1 MINID
6 NAFNTENRS
15 VFEYYQRPGVGFYIP
30 LYQREY
36 SWDTDNIEQLLE
48 DISKGVE
55 NLIENDEN
63 EIRFLGTI
71 ITVTETDKNKVQPQ
85 DTKALPPSIE
95 KIIDGQQRLS
105 TISILAALLYR
116 HVDTISERLL
126 RAIKKVED
134 ADKEDIQ
141 NQVNEIAQFWKDKLK
156 DIFSV
161 DLKRGVPPVKPKIIR
176 GSIDKWVMT
185 ESHNESYKSSV
196 SAYLFQFIEHFFKNG
211 EAPKFDR
218 SSNAG
223 KNLAAAN
230 AWIIRTVYDAHVND
244 NGFAPASSII
254 ESISE
259 ENIWQYERLNLKTL
273 INTDLYH
280 DKNSFSYIL
289 SSFIQLLSVCH
300 YLLDRCCFT
309 VIQPVSENW
318 AFDMFQSLNA
328 TGTPLTAIETFKPS
342 VVYVVKTASQDFKGS
357 IEDKYF
363 SKIELAFEDLKSA
376 AQKSKL
382 TNDLLTSFALPIEGV
397 KLATHFSSQRKW
409 LEKVYEKRLATF
421 PERQEFIKFFG
432 NYSQFYHEIWL
443 DYKGDNNQII
453 PAIIGSNDS
462 ELVSLLTLF
471 LKDSNHKM
479 AITVLGSFY
488 HEVIEGKPDSISTF
502 NNAVK
507 TIASFY
513 ILWRAAYPN
522 AGLDDVYRLF
532 FKGNSKVDAP
542 AHLWIE
548 QRSFNLKEV
557 KDYFRNAIIEKG
569 LQDKKDW
576 IDKAAVYAKYD
587 NSYSISKF
595 ILFNTAHNTMPDPMH
610 PGLMKVATPGTAD
623 FMRLERWRSPDLQHV
638 EHIAPKEN
646 TDNKWSASLY
656 EQPAELYQSI
666 GNLTLLPA
674 EVNISASNKGWKEK
688 LIYYMHLSEK
698 DPDKVRELANK
709 ANSEGIKL
717 ANSTIELLQQSRYSS
732 HILPVL
738 AYGEQNDWNAEIVA
752 ARTKR
757 MLEIVWDRISP
768 WVL

>member
-116 HVDTISERLL
+116 HVETIRERLVKS
-126 RAIKKVED
+126 IKKLDGE
-134 ADKEDIQ
+134 DKEDIE
-141 NQVNEIAQFWKDKLK
+141 NQVNEISQFWKDKLK

-161 DLKRGVPPVKPKIIR
+161 DLKRGTPPVKPKIIR

-185 ESHNESYKSSV
+185 EASNESYKSSV
-196 SAYLFQFIEHFFKNG
+196 SYYLFQFIEHFFRNG
-211 EAPKFDR
+211 EVPKFDR
-218 SSNAG
+218 STNAG
-223 KNLAAAN
+223 KNLHAAN
-230 AWIIRTVYDAHVND
+230 AWIIRTVYDAHIND
-244 NGFAPASSII
+244 NGFAPAKDII
-254 ESISE
+254 ENISE
-259 ENIWQYERLNLKTL
+259 ENIWQYERVNLRAL
-273 INTDLYH
+273 IEPDNYG
-280 DKNSFSYIL
+280 DKNSFAFVL
-289 SSFIQLLSVCH
+289 SSFVQLLSVCH

-342 VVYVVKTASQDFKGS
+342 VVYVVNSAGEDFKGS
-357 IEDKYF
+357 TEDKYF
-363 SKIELAFEDLKSA
+363 AKIEHAFEDLKSA

-382 TNDLLTSFALPIEGV
+382 TNDLLTSFAIPLEGI

-409 LEKVYEKRLATF
+409 LEKVYEKRLATL

-432 NYSQFYHEIWL
+432 NYCQFYHEIWL
-443 DYKGDNNQII
+443 DYRGENNQVI

-462 ELVSLLTLF
+462 EMVSLLLLF
-471 LKDSNHKM
+471 LKESNHKM

-488 HEVIEGKPDSISTF
+488 NDVIEGKADSISNF
-502 NNAVK
+502 NNVVK
-507 TIASFY
+507 TIAGFY

-532 FKGNSKVDAP
+532 FKGNPKTSSLP
-542 AHLWIE
+542 HLWIDE
-548 QRSFNLKEV
+548 RTFNLKDV
-557 KDYFRNAIIEKG
+557 KEYFRKAIQEKG
-569 LQDKKDW
+569 LNDKETW
-576 IDKAAVYAKYD
+576 VEKAALYSKYD
-587 NSYSISKF
+587 NSYSVSKF
-595 ILFNTAHNTMPDPMH
+595 ILYNTAHDTMPDPSDL
-610 PGLMKVATPGTAD
+610 GLMKVATPGTSD
-623 FMRLERWRSPDLQHV
+623 FMRLEKWRSNDLQHV

-646 TDNKWSASLY
+646 AGNKWNTSLY
-656 EQPAELYQSI
+656 EQATECYQCV
-666 GNLTLLPA
+666 GNLTLLPSD
-674 EVNISASNKGWKEK
+674 VNISASNKGWKEK
-688 LIYYMHLSEK
+688 LIYYMHLSET

-709 ANSEGIKL
+709 AHSEGIKL
-717 ANSTIELLQQSRYSS
+717 SPNTISMLQNARYSS

-738 AYGEQNDWNAEIVA
+738 AYGEAKDWNADIVN
-752 ARTKR
+752 ARSKR
-757 MLEIVWDRISP
+757 MLEIVWDRISS